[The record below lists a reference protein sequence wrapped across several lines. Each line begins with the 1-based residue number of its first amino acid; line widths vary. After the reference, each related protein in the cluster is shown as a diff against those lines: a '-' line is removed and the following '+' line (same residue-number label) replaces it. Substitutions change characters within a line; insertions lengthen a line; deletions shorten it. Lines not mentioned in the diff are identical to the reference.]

1 MIKAIKFSFSFIL
14 KHGEKNL
21 LKYGL
26 VDCRKNLSPIQ
37 LQTKE
42 LIDISN

>member
-1 MIKAIKFSFSFIL
+1 MIKAIKFSFSFLL
-14 KHGEKNL
+14 KHGDKNL

-26 VDCRKNLSPIQ
+26 VDCRKNYLPIQ
-37 LQTKE
+37 LQSKE